1 MDCFYGRLENLYC
14 DLVHG
19 QSFRYYDSDIFSVV
33 SGFSDSSDRAILA
46 EQVVILQQ
54 GYADYRERYI
64 DRQSVSDKLESD
76 VHVDVPLDIREVL
89 KDIADQVNLEVAHL
103 EYSDY
108 MILEKSNF
116 QAFNDKMAAVE
127 SRVDSINAS
136 VNDFN
141 ESMDSNRKTLSRLGK
156 RLKNYK
162 LEQVAILSIFA
173 GIVIG
178 CFGALL
184 FTSSIFANIA
194 ATDPYRLVVI
204 TLLVGL
210 ILNNVIGVLIY
221 FICRILNIRF
231 KRRIVI
237 DINLIIIGLLAV
249 VFLFWV
255 LGVVEWR
262 NAYYAV

>member
-1 MDCFYGRLENLYC
+1 ML
-14 DLVHG
+14 
-19 QSFRYYDSDIFSVV
+19 
-33 SGFSDSSDRAILA
+33 
-46 EQVVILQQ
+46 LQQ
-54 GYADYRERYI
+54 GYADYRKRYI
-64 DRQSVSDKLESD
+64 DRLSINDKLESS
-76 VHVDVPLDIREVL
+76 VCTDVPVDISDVL
-89 KDIADQVNLEVAHL
+89 KDIADHVNLEIAHL

-108 MILEKSNF
+108 KILEKSNF
-116 QAFNDKMAAVE
+116 QAFNDKIAAVE
-127 SRVDSINAS
+127 ARVDSINAS

-237 DINLIIIGLLAV
+237 DINLIIIGLLAI
-249 VFLFWV
+249 VFLFWI

>member
-1 MDCFYGRLENLYC
+1 
-14 DLVHG
+14 
-19 QSFRYYDSDIFSVV
+19 
-33 SGFSDSSDRAILA
+33 
-46 EQVVILQQ
+46 
-54 GYADYRERYI
+54 
-64 DRQSVSDKLESD
+64 
-76 VHVDVPLDIREVL
+76 
-89 KDIADQVNLEVAHL
+89 
-103 EYSDY
+103 

-116 QAFNDKMAAVE
+116 QAFNDKIAAVE

-136 VNDFN
+136 VNEFN
-141 ESMDSNRKTLSRLGK
+141 ESMDSNRKTLSRLGQ

-210 ILNNVIGVLIY
+210 ILNNVIGVLVY
-221 FICRILNIRF
+221 FICKIMNIRF

-237 DINLIIIGLLAV
+237 DINLIIIGLLAI
-249 VFLFWV
+249 VFLFWI